1 MKTILK
7 DLKEIYASLMQLNV
21 SKKDIAHLLV
31 FTISA
36 SLSSLFQPYF
46 VGKIIDSISSNS
58 QRNLFMYFIIIII
71 LFSISILGIFFKNR
85 KSIKIVSNVEM
96 NIKSRIFSEIMESSY
111 GHFRTYN
118 KGKLINII
126 HEDSMMFSNTLS
138 YLLGMIIDLLGFIL
152 SLLIMLFI
160 SPTLS
165 LVVVIIFPIL
175 LYIYFISGRKLRSL
189 QIDLKHW
196 YDQYMN
202 YMNESFQNFKV
213 IKIFNIEDIRS
224 HGFISVLKKVYNV
237 GVNRVMTETFSEI
250 GIRIALFLSQILVL
264 VLGTILIFSN
274 NLTIGMLVSFN
285 SYSANFKDSTTN
297 LSSLNSTIQSVMVS
311 FNRIFELSNYIDT
324 EELQTNNNG
333 FINSISKITIK
344 DLKFVIDDKV
354 ILNNLNAEFV
364 SGEPNQVS
372 GESGSGKTT
381 LFYILSKLESNYSG
395 KIFFNDLNLDEIPN
409 RIFRKKVCFVTQ
421 NSELFSTSILDNLTY
436 GYDGNSIEDVVD
448 VCKKLDIHD
457 FISNLPLGYESKL
470 SNYGDNI
477 SGGQAQRICIA
488 RAILS
493 NADVYIF
500 DEITS
505 ALDKIN
511 RSKVIDCINELAE
524 KKIVIMSSHQDIL
537 TSNEQ
542 SVLNLS
548 VK

>member
-1 MKTILK
+1 M
-7 DLKEIYASLMQLNV
+7 
-21 SKKDIAHLLV
+21 
-31 FTISA
+31 
-36 SLSSLFQPYF
+36 
-46 VGKIIDSISSNS
+46 
-58 QRNLFMYFIIIII
+58 
-71 LFSISILGIFFKNR
+71 
-85 KSIKIVSNVEM
+85 
-96 NIKSRIFSEIMESSY
+96 
-111 GHFRTYN
+111 
-118 KGKLINII
+118 
-126 HEDSMMFSNTLS
+126 
-138 YLLGMIIDLLGFIL
+138 
-152 SLLIMLFI
+152 
-160 SPTLS
+160 
-165 LVVVIIFPIL
+165 
-175 LYIYFISGRKLRSL
+175 
-189 QIDLKHW
+189 
-196 YDQYMN
+196 
-202 YMNESFQNFKV
+202 
-213 IKIFNIEDIRS
+213 
-224 HGFISVLKKVYNV
+224 
-237 GVNRVMTETFSEI
+237 
-250 GIRIALFLSQILVL
+250 
-264 VLGTILIFSN
+264 
-274 NLTIGMLVSFN
+274 
-285 SYSANFKDSTTN
+285 
-297 LSSLNSTIQSVMVS
+297 
-311 FNRIFELSNYIDT
+311 
-324 EELQTNNNG
+324 
-333 FINSISKITIK
+333 
-344 DLKFVIDDKV
+344 
-354 ILNNLNAEFV
+354 
-364 SGEPNQVS
+364 
-372 GESGSGKTT
+372 
-381 LFYILSKLESNYSG
+381 FYILSKLESNYSG